1 MAKDIGDGHGKTSFE
16 EVITAMKLVN
26 GQLKIISQN
35 YNNAMIPTEIEIYS
49 KDMEKLGNQT
59 LTFDLDMDTKPD
71 ELHCTYHS
79 RYGDIGCTVS
89 FSKLG
94 EGVVRAG
101 CDRFGILESKTN
113 GIHNLICDHSDILT
127 WDPKI
132 KEYTIIQK

>member
-1 MAKDIGDGHGKTSFE
+1 MIIRFSENFFKFNFMYFHISIF
-16 EVITAMKLVN
+16 L
-26 GQLKIISQN
+26 IISQN
-35 YNNAMIPTEIEIYS
+35 YNSAMIPAEIEIYS
-49 KDMEKLGNQT
+49 KDLEKLRNQT
-59 LTFDLDMDTKPD
+59 LIFDLDMDTKPD
-71 ELHCTYHS
+71 QLHCTYHS

-94 EGVVRAG
+94 KGIVRAG

-132 KEYTIIQK
+132 KGYIEDTWGDD